1 MIDLF
6 ILFRDN
12 LLPIF
17 LIGGAGYALGKVFKI
32 TPRALSQVIF
42 YIFSPALV
50 FNLLINND
58 LNDKDIVTT
67 ILFATLLLL
76 GVAALTWLG
85 GRLLKL
91 DRKMMA
97 AVLLTALF
105 MNAGNYGL
113 PVIDIAFGGTALTFA
128 TLFFV
133 TSATYTYSA
142 GVVIAS
148 SGHTSVL
155 QAMKGLLRLPS
166 IYALILG
173 LIVVRLGIVLPPYI
187 ERPVTMLSGASIPA
201 MLVLLGLQFV
211 NIKWDGQLR
220 PLVMVS
226 AIRLLVAPLLA
237 LGLAHL
243 FGMTGPAYQA
253 TILEAGMPTAV
264 LTTVL
269 ATEFDCKPSFVTTVV
284 IATTLLSPLTLTPLL
299 YFLGA

>member
-1 MIDLF
+1 MIDL
-6 ILFRDN
+6 IKLFSHN
-12 LLPIF
+12 LLPIL
-17 LIGGAGYALGKVFKI
+17 LIACAGFVLGKVFKI

-50 FNLLINND
+50 FRLLTSTQLNNQ
-58 LNDKDIVTT
+58 DILKT
-67 ILFATLLLL
+67 ILIATVLLVILA
-76 GVAALTWLG
+76 GLTWAG
-85 GRLLKL
+85 GKLLKV

-113 PVIDIAFGGTALTFA
+113 PVISFAFGETALAFA
-128 TLFFV
+128 SLFFV

-155 QAMKGLLRLPS
+155 KAIKGLLRLPS

-173 LIVVRLGIVLPPYI
+173 IVMVRLNLTLPATLD
-187 ERPVTMLSGASIPA
+187 RTVNLLADASIPS

-211 NIKWDGQLR
+211 NLKLDGQLR
-220 PLVMVS
+220 PLALVS
-226 AIRLLVAPLLA
+226 AMRLLVAPLLA
-237 LGLAHL
+237 IGLSRL
-243 FGMTGPAYQA
+243 FGLTGPVYQA
-253 TILEAGMPTAV
+253 TVLEAGMPTAV

-269 ATEFDCKPSFVTTVV
+269 ATEYDCQPSFVTTVV
-284 IATTLLSPLTLTPLL
+284 FVTTLLSPLTLTPLL

>member
-12 LLPIF
+12 LLPIL
-17 LIGGAGYALGKVFKI
+17 LIAGAGFALGKVFKI

-50 FNLLINND
+50 FHLLTDND
-58 LNDKDIVTT
+58 LNNKDIVIT
-67 ILFATLLLL
+67 ILFATVLLVILA
-76 GVAALTWLG
+76 GLTWLG
-85 GRLLKL
+85 GKLLKL

-113 PVIDIAFGGTALTFA
+113 PVIDIAFGGTALAFA
-128 TLFFV
+128 SLFFV
-133 TSATYTYSA
+133 TTATYTNSV

-155 QAMKGLLRLPS
+155 KAIKGLLRLPS

-173 LIVVRLGIVLPPYI
+173 IIIVRLGVDLHPTLDRTID
-187 ERPVTMLSGASIPA
+187 MLAGASIPS

-211 NIKWDGQLR
+211 NIKLDGQLR
-220 PLVMVS
+220 PLLLVS
-226 AIRLLVAPLLA
+226 AMRLLVAPLLA
-237 LGLAHL
+237 IGLTRL

-253 TILEAGMPTAV
+253 TVLEAGMPSAV

-269 ATEFDCKPSFVTTVV
+269 ATEFDCQPSFVTTVV
-284 IATTLLSPLTLTPLL
+284 FATTLLSPLTLTPLL